1 MQKPEGVQEKERLY
15 LVMRDASLGGKQ
27 KPPKVRAASALK
39 FQKHQKLQISRFFI
53 EETRPWYFETY
64 ENLCFAA
71 PPGTIKIV
79 FRILFFEYGV
89 SLCGFCI
96 KCAVKLYVLTK
107 YLPESLH
114 FSLISPHYRIGALRA
129 TSYRRS
135 LFPPVEIFSHGW
147 PRERSTC
154 PVLRRKTG
162 KS

>member
-1 MQKPEGVQEKERLY
+1 M
-15 LVMRDASLGGKQ
+15 GGKR
-27 KPPKVRAASALK
+27 KPPKATGGSALK
-39 FQKHQKLQISRFFI
+39 FQEHQKLQISRFFMK
-53 EETRPWYFETY
+53 ETRPLYFEMY

-71 PPGTIKIV
+71 PPGTIKIG
-79 FRILFFEYGV
+79 FRIVFFEYGV
-89 SLCGFCI
+89 SPCGFCI

-114 FSLISPHYRIGALRA
+114 FSLTSHHYRIGALRA

-162 KS
+162 NS